1 MMQELRLR
9 LRAGADAK
17 RAADVLNEWIMTAGN
32 ITAYGAGIGSEITD
46 GLRNAYLDWAD
57 ALELQLR
64 ALTLDAA
71 VVAALHTERYWRIRT
86 LDDDPRPYR
95 LVDAEVK
102 HQVAWLQALL
112 DDLNERLG
120 RLAAAPG
127 HLAVLDTNILLE
139 FLPPDQ
145 VPWAEVLGL
154 SPIRLVV
161 PLRVVEELDAK
172 KYARRAD
179 LAERARRILPQLET
193 AIGKGGIPGQLRDG
207 VTIEVPVD
215 RGSRFRP
222 MDADEEILDT
232 CRELRQLTTQAVT
245 LVTADT
251 AMRLRAEAQALA
263 VTRLPDAYLR
273 RPARMSATNE
283 NERQPS

>member
-1 MMQELRLR
+1 MQELRLR
-9 LRAGADAK
+9 LRAGADPK
-17 RAADVLNEWIMTAGN
+17 RAADVLNESIMTAGN

-46 GLRNAYLDWAD
+46 GLRNAYLNWAE
-57 ALELQLR
+57 ALELQLQ
-64 ALTLDAA
+64 ALTLDSA

-102 HQVAWLQALL
+102 HQVARLQALL
-112 DDLNERLG
+112 DDLNELG
-120 RLAAAPG
+120 RLTAAPG
-127 HLAVLDTNILLE
+127 HIAVLDTNILLE

-145 VPWAEVLGL
+145 LPWGAVLGL
-154 SPIRLVV
+154 SPVRLVV

-179 LAERARRILPQLET
+179 LAERARRILPQLEA
-193 AIGKGGIPGQLRDG
+193 AIGKGGVPGQLREG

-232 CRELRQLTTQAVT
+232 CRELSQLTGRAVT

-251 AMRLRAEAQALA
+251 AMRLRAEAQALP

-273 RPARMSATNE
+273 RPTGMSAADE
-283 NERQPS
+283 NERQTS